1 MKRLAHGLFGI
12 LLVSA
17 AAACGSSINPE
28 SNRTFFAID
37 DAPGEKKTTRY
48 EVPLARLDAN
58 VSGRA
63 FVGMDLLDDSVRIS
77 RPKDW
82 ALRRA
87 AVGDRNGY
95 VEYVSPRGFLF
106 GIYERRDSAGNFEDI
121 DRRYEEDVSAVK
133 AHLVS
138 KEVPVATA
146 GAQGRAYVVERSIPG
161 ARAPYVNTSREI
173 LLRGHHRVVLVEVV
187 FEGGSLQSLAPELVH
202 VFDTL
207 EVE

>member
-1 MKRLAHGLFGI
+1 MKRFAHGLFGI
-12 LLVSA
+12 LLACVVG
-17 AAACGSSINPE
+17 ACGPSINPE
-28 SNRTFFAID
+28 ANKTFYAID

-48 EVPLARLDAN
+48 EVPVARLDAN
-58 VSGRA
+58 VEGRA
-63 FVGMDLLDDSVRIS
+63 FVGMGLLDDSVHIS

-106 GIYERRDSAGNFEDI
+106 GIYERRDSAGSFEDI
-121 DRRYEEDVSAVK
+121 DRRYEEDVTAVK
-133 AHLVS
+133 ARFVS

-146 GAQGRAYVVERSIPG
+146 GAQGRAYVVERNIPG
-161 ARAPYVNTSREI
+161 ARAPYVNTSREV
-173 LLRGHHRVVLVEVV
+173 LLRGRHRVVLVEVV